1 MVLTMLLVTGTACS
15 YWLLLG
21 LIGLPLTVA
30 CLPRER
36 WWLAIPLAPLVALA
50 LISSVYN
57 QWFFVLMQPYRL
69 FVVNTA
75 IVGVSIAALVI
86 VTLLQKPTMPAASA
100 LWHAI
105 KKAWPYLVIPFLGVV
120 VFSMFFAVNGLEMLS
135 GGQDEF
141 GYVAISRHIME
152 SLFTRDAL
160 DLPWGR
166 ADHYLAEDTGH
177 ALSYMPVM
185 RLGANFLL
193 ADLSYLFGLSLEK
206 AFPLLMAVAVAVG
219 TASLGILE
227 LLVRRSRW
235 AVIVAQIAIATSWLL
250 VMLHIQ
256 GSLSH
261 MASLGIRVG
270 GLGYILWAV
279 AFSRKAGPLILA
291 GVLGAGWLVL
301 YYESIGFGLALPL
314 AASFAAILFRS
325 IRARSPLP
333 RRFAVRALLL
343 TALVCLQQ
351 PVLFSEAVS
360 RHSLLASQNTD
371 LTGGLA
377 AAATRAHA
385 TAANILPPI
394 LGYHSLYDDTA
405 INHSLAIDLRP
416 FALITLLGLAALGA
430 VGFWRRLPAGVG
442 VGWAVVPSALS
453 LVAMVTASTDGFIVM
468 VRSAQMAIPQILVG
482 LSLLV
487 FARRGA
493 FDFKRASPLA
503 KISSMG
509 RAAAAAM
516 LAAFV
521 GLNAFSV
528 ARTVSYVN
536 RHSQATDPTMR
547 HFDPDSMVWQKLRHE
562 VAQSN
567 VPVLLSGFNNTPMP
581 HMIAMGLRDIPHLAG
596 TTITSFW
603 TTVDPGGNIPKDPG
617 KLREWLSRFRHW
629 NSVDMLEARL
639 KADPIWNWPST
650 YDRLLQDTRVAIV
663 PVSGAYPAEWG
674 RWPSLWGPR
683 GSRFPNLCD
692 VIERVRPAFA
702 VDLDQPSSGE
712 DEFGPY
718 WNLDDT
724 GRATSRL
731 QATTPAVIE
740 VRFSATAPSIFLN
753 GRKADAKSIPGEAGN
768 PATLTISGRFEFN
781 TLVEVRASGSTRL
794 RSIRFYQLPAAKNGA
809 S

>member
-1 MVLTMLLVTGTACS
+1 MALTMLLVTGTACS

-21 LIGLPLTVA
+21 LMGLPLTAA

-57 QWFFVLMQPYRL
+57 QWFFVLMQPYRPL
-69 FVVNTA
+69 VVNTA
-75 IVGVSIAALVI
+75 IVGVSIAVFVI

-152 SLFTRDAL
+152 SLHTRDAF

-177 ALSYMPVM
+177 ALASIPAM
-185 RLGANFLL
+185 RLGANYLL
-193 ADLSYLFGLSLEK
+193 ADISYLFSLPLEK

-219 TASLGILE
+219 TGSLAILE
-227 LLVRRSRW
+227 LLVRRSRL
-235 AVIVAQIAIATSWLL
+235 AVLIAQIALATSWLL

-261 MASLGIRVG
+261 MASLGVRIG
-270 GLGYILWAV
+270 GLAYILWAV

-314 AASFAAILFRS
+314 AVSFAAILFHSVRR
-325 IRARSPLP
+325 RAQLP
-333 RRFAVRALLL
+333 WRFGVRTIVFA
-343 TALVCLQQ
+343 ALVYLQQ
-351 PVLFSEAVS
+351 PLLFSEAVS
-360 RHSLLASQNTD
+360 RHSLLASQSTD
-371 LTGGLA
+371 LIGGLA
-377 AAATRAHA
+377 AAVTRANA
-385 TAANILPPI
+385 NAANILPPI
-394 LGYHSLYDDTA
+394 LGYHSLYDDKA
-405 INHSLAIDLRP
+405 VNHTLVMDLRP

-430 VGFWRRLPAGVG
+430 AGFWRRLPAGLSD
-442 VGWAVVPSALS
+442 GWAAVPSALS
-453 LVAMVTASTDGFIVM
+453 LVTVVTASTDEFIVM
-468 VRSAQMAIPQILVG
+468 TRSTQMAIPQILVG

-487 FARRGA
+487 FARRGP
-493 FDFKRASPLA
+493 FDFKRTSSLA
-503 KISSMG
+503 ELSSVG
-509 RAAAAAM
+509 RVVGAAV
-516 LAAFV
+516 LVVFV

-536 RHSQATDPTMR
+536 RHSQATDPTVR
-547 HFDPDSMVWQKLRHE
+547 HFNPDSMVWQQLRHE

-567 VPVLLSGFNNTPMP
+567 APVLLSGFNNTPVP
-581 HMIAMGLRDIPHLAG
+581 HMIAMGLRDLPHLVG
-596 TTITSFW
+596 KTITSFW
-603 TTVDPGGNIPKDPG
+603 TTVDPGGNIPKDPA

-639 KADPIWNWPST
+639 KADPIWNWSST

-663 PVSGAYPAEWG
+663 PVSGTYPAEWG

-718 WNLDDT
+718 WNLDGT
-724 GRATSRL
+724 RRATSRL
-731 QATTPAVIE
+731 QVTTPAVIE
-740 VRFSATAPSIFLN
+740 VRFSATAPSMFLN
-753 GRKADAKSIPGEAGN
+753 GRKADAKFIPGEAGN
-768 PATLTISGRFEFN
+768 PSTLTISGRFEHN
-781 TLVEVRASGSTRL
+781 TLIEVRASESTRL
-794 RSIRFYQLPAAKNGA
+794 RSIRFYQLPAAQNGT